1 LPLEGI
7 KILDQPAYC
16 RVHLHAHD
24 EPNGCGGHK
33 IGPTNG
39 LYVHH
44 RKLTGF
50 PLFHTPITAKQ
61 LIIDYETP
69 EGYRQ
74 IVEEIKTAD
83 VLVEQFRPGAMENFN
98 LSSTP

>member
-1 LPLEGI
+1 LDFTRLLPGPLW
-7 KILDQPAYC
+7 
-16 RVHLHAHD
+16 HAHD

-33 IGPTNG
+33 IESPTNG
-39 LYVHH
+39 LYVHY

-74 IVEEIKTAD
+74 IVEEIK
-83 VLVEQFRPGAMENFN
+83 QPMFW
-98 LSSTP
+98 